1 MDTVSHG
8 AAEQGTDAAG
18 RRDDYLIVSKAAE
31 ILGVSTGTL
40 RNWDREGKLK
50 AERNPVNRYRMY
62 RRRDLERLLAERRA
76 ALRNA
81 TKFPI
86 PHPEQPRP
94 GQH

>member
-1 MDTVSHG
+1 MDTVGHGPAEPG
-8 AAEQGTDAAG
+8 AAPAG
-18 RRDDYLIVSKAAE
+18 RREDYVIVSQAAE

-62 RRRDLERLLAERRA
+62 RRRDLERLLAERKA

-86 PHPEQPRP
+86 PHREQPRP